1 MHQLAF
7 KPLSYPK
14 KAALPTQ
21 AFLLDWLRRHH
32 RLTASMPLRTNARL
46 DHDLGLDSLER
57 VELIVDLENYYSVEL
72 PDSEINSLCTLRDV
86 EMCLQRQLLKVA
98 A

>member
-7 KPLSYPK
+7 KSLPYH
-14 KAALPTQ
+14 KAELPTQ
-21 AFLLDWLRRHH
+21 TFLLDWLRRHH
-32 RLTASMPLRTNARL
+32 HLSASMPLRTNARL

-72 PDSEINSLCTLRDV
+72 PDSEINSLSTLRDV

>member
-1 MHQLAF
+1 MHQFASKSL
-7 KPLSYPK
+7 PYH

-21 AFLLDWLRRHH
+21 TFLLDWLRRHH
-32 RLTASMPLRTNARL
+32 HLPASSPLRTNARL

-72 PDSEINSLCTLRDV
+72 PDSEINSLSTLRDV
-86 EMCLQRQLLKVA
+86 EACLQRQLLKVA

>member
-1 MHQLAF
+1 MYQLAF
-7 KPLSYPK
+7 KSQPYH

-21 AFLLDWLRRHH
+21 TFLLDWLRRHH
-32 RLTASMPLRTNARL
+32 HLSAGTLLRLNARL

-72 PDSEINSLCTLRDV
+72 PYNEISGLATLRDV
-86 EMCLQRQLLKVA
+86 ELCLQRQLLKVA
-98 A
+98 T

>member
-1 MHQLAF
+1 
-7 KPLSYPK
+7 
-14 KAALPTQ
+14 
-21 AFLLDWLRRHH
+21 
-32 RLTASMPLRTNARL
+32 MPLRTNARL

-98 A
+98 T

>member
-1 MHQLAF
+1 MHMLAF
-7 KPLSYPK
+7 MPLPRH
-14 KAALPTQ
+14 KAELPTQ
-21 AFLLDWLRRHH
+21 AFLSDWLRRHH
-32 RLTASMPLRTNARL
+32 HLTANAPLRTNARL

-57 VELIVDLENYYSVEL
+57 VELIVDLENYYAVEL
-72 PDSEINSLCTLRDV
+72 PDSEINGLTTLQDV

>member
-7 KPLSYPK
+7 KSLPYL

-21 AFLLDWLRRHH
+21 TFLLDWLRRHH
-32 RLTASMPLRTNARL
+32 HLPASMPLRTNARL

-72 PDSEINSLCTLRDV
+72 PDSEINGLCTLRDV
-86 EMCLQRQLLKVA
+86 EMCLQRQLFKA
-98 A
+98 PA